1 MSHEIIAADAG
12 AARAPAQPSSA
23 SDSVSDLDDPRDAPG
38 GDPEDAVRGADQ
50 RRFADLDLDPEI
62 LQGLEDMGYERP
74 MPVQLAV
81 YGPMSAG
88 RDIMVQSRTGS
99 GKTSAFGIPIAQRI
113 DAESKGAQAL
123 ILAPTRELALQV
135 SREIAQISIHKGLR
149 VQPIYGGAPIKPQID
164 ALQAGAQVISGTP
177 GRVLDHLR
185 RGTLKPGGIRTLVLD
200 ECDEMLSMGFQ
211 EEIEKIIEFL
221 PPKGERQTVLFSATI
236 PDEIQRI
243 ARRHMNDPE
252 EISLSTG
259 SVAVEEISHF
269 YYVVSGVARTRDL
282 LRVLRA
288 EAPDSAIIFC
298 NTREETNTVAK
309 FLQRQG
315 YDAEAISSDLTQ
327 RDRERVMKRMR
338 DRNLHFLVAT
348 DVAAR
353 GIDIS
358 DLSHVI
364 NYTFPE
370 SPEVYVHRT
379 GRTGRAGKSGVAI
392 SLVGPRE
399 LGSFYYLKLIYKIR
413 PEERDLPTPEEMGV
427 LHEGERYERVAA
439 LVREEPG
446 SEFRALARRVWQS
459 SQGERI
465 VGALVQRLLSQHAA
479 DEAAET
485 VALPTREPRIRDERP
500 QDERPREERD
510 ERRPGR
516 DERREARSED
526 RDERRRDRDERR
538 FEDRDERRRDRDE
551 RREARFEDRD
561 DRRRDRGERRRDR
574 DEREGRRDR
583 DERREARGE
592 ERGREDR
599 AEARHD
605 ERPRDERPR
614 EARGE
619 ERGREDRA
627 EARREPRE
635 ERPREARGDERG
647 REERREAR
655 SDERGREARGEE
667 RREARSDERGREERR
682 EARSDE
688 RGREARGEERREAR
702 GDERRE
708 AREERVREERPREE
722 RREARSDE
730 RGREARGE
738 ERREARSDERGREAR
753 SDERGREP
761 HGEERRE
768 ASEERIQDERPRD
781 ERAREERTEER
792 GDERRE
798 ARGSE
803 ERRDRREER
812 RREKEARREER
823 EARRKERREERRRRG
838 EESDERGVAASAER
852 EGVESTEDERSEDFG
867 GAFDRDADRVASEPA
882 RTGRRGGSE
891 TRATESTGT
900 AWPAYDELDD
910 EAKEFW
916 ETWAD
921 EKAER
926 RQAAPSQPR
935 NGERSEARGR
945 EAAPTTTVSRS
956 RNGDRPAPSRA
967 RDEAPS
973 RTRETAPAST
983 RDEAPASTRD
993 KLGSVPDTAPA
1004 RPRDTAR
1011 TRARDEAPARARDE
1025 APARAR
1031 DEAPARVRDEA
1042 PARVRDEAPARARDE
1057 APARVRDTAAARDD
1071 EDIESTEHGGP
1082 GETARLYVN
1091 VGKREGLSASDVRRL
1106 LGEGVSEDMASRIG
1120 SVALRNTH
1128 CYVRVP
1134 EDIVDAVIAAAAGK
1148 SYEDRELVI
1157 ERARR

>member
-1 MSHEIIAADAG
+1 MSHEIIAADAD
-12 AARAPAQPSSA
+12 AARAPAQSSPA
-23 SDSVSDLDDPRDAPG
+23 SDPFSDLDDSRDALG
-38 GDPEDAVRGADQ
+38 SDPEDAASSVDQ
-50 RRFADLDLDPEI
+50 RRFADLELDPEI

-113 DAESKGAQAL
+113 DADSMGAQAL

-164 ALQAGAQVISGTP
+164 ALQAGAQVIAGTP

-185 RGTLKPGGIRTLVLD
+185 RGTLKPGNIRTLVLD

-211 EEIEKIIEFL
+211 EEIEKIIEHL
-221 PPKGERQTVLFSATI
+221 PPTGERQTVLFSATI

-243 ARRHMNDPE
+243 ARRHMTDPE
-252 EISLSTG
+252 QISLSTG
-259 SVAVEEISHF
+259 NIAVAEISHY

-282 LRVLRA
+282 LKVLRA
-288 EAPDSAIIFC
+288 EAPDSSIIFC
-298 NTREETNTVAK
+298 NTREETTTVAK

-413 PEERDLPTPEEMGV
+413 PEERDLPSPEEMGV
-427 LHEGERYERVAA
+427 LHEGERYERVAT
-439 LVREEPG
+439 LVGEEPS
-446 SEFRALARRVWQS
+446 SEFRALARRIWQS
-459 SQGERI
+459 NQGERI

-479 DEAAET
+479 EEAAAAARAEGQP
-485 VALPTREPRIRDERP
+485 VREQRAR
-500 QDERPREERD
+500 DERPREERPRE
-510 ERRPGR
+510 ERP
-516 DERREARSED
+516 REE
-526 RDERRRDRDERR
+526 
-538 FEDRDERRRDRDE
+538 
-551 RREARFEDRD
+551 
-561 DRRRDRGERRRDR
+561 RRDRGEDRSEARREDRDEPGGRRERSERSGRRDR
-574 DEREGRRDR
+574 DEREGRRERRDERVREDRGEARVDERVREDRPRDERREARVREDRPR

-592 ERGREDR
+592 ERVRED
-599 AEARHD
+599 
-605 ERPRDERPR
+605 RPRDERR

-619 ERGREDRA
+619 ERVREDRPRD
-627 EARREPRE
+627 ERVRED
-635 ERPREARGDERG
+635 RPREDRPRDER
-647 REERREAR
+647 
-655 SDERGREARGEE
+655 REARGEE
-667 RREARSDERGREERR
+667 RVREDRPRDDR
-682 EARSDE
+682 
-688 RGREARGEERREAR
+688 REARGEER
-702 GDERRE
+702 
-708 AREERVREERPREE
+708 VREDRPRED
-722 RREARSDE
+722 RPRDE
-730 RGREARGE
+730 RREARGE
-738 ERREARSDERGREAR
+738 ERVRED
-753 SDERGREP
+753 
-761 HGEERRE
+761 
-768 ASEERIQDERPRD
+768 RPR
-781 ERAREERTEER
+781 
-792 GDERRE
+792 DERRE
-798 ARGSE
+798 ARGEERVREARGEARGAERVREDRPREERLEVREERAPEERPVEERAIDEQVEERSGE
-803 ERRDRREER
+803 ERRDRRDER

-823 EARRKERREERRRRG
+823 EARRKERRDERRRRG
-838 EESDERGVAASAER
+838 PADESDEPSIAAGAGER
-852 EGVESTEDERSEDFG
+852 EGAEPAEDARDDRAEDFG
-867 GAFDRDADRVASEPA
+867 GTFDRDTDRAIKAEPA
-882 RTGRRGGSE
+882 RAGRKA
-891 TRATESTGT
+891 ATESKAAASAHT
-900 AWPAYDELDD
+900 AWPKDLELDD

-926 RQAAPSQPR
+926 RQQAAPSTPR
-935 NGERSEARGR
+935 NGNRSETRAH
-945 EAAPTTTVSRS
+945 EAAPAAPTESRS
-956 RNGDRPAPSRA
+956 RNGNGDSAAPA
-967 RDEAPS
+967 
-973 RTRETAPAST
+973 RTRDTAPART
-983 RDEAPASTRD
+983 RDEAPARTRD
-993 KLGSVPDTAPA
+993 AAPA
-1004 RPRDTAR
+1004 RT
-1011 TRARDEAPARARDE
+1011 RDEAPARTRDAAPARTRDE
-1025 APARAR
+1025 APARTR
-1031 DEAPARVRDEA
+1031 DEAPARTRDAAPARTRDAAPARTRDEA
-1042 PARVRDEAPARARDE
+1042 PA
-1057 APARVRDTAAARDD
+1057 AARLHTDD
-1071 EDIESTEHGGP
+1071 DGESMEQSGP
-1082 GETARLYVN
+1082 GESARLYVN

-1106 LGEGVSEDMASRIG
+1106 LGEGVSEDIASRIG

-1134 EDIVDAVIAAAAGK
+1134 EDIVDDVIAAAEGK
-1148 SYEDRELVI
+1148 SYEDREIVI

>member
-1 MSHEIIAADAG
+1 MSHEIIAADAD
-12 AARAPAQPSSA
+12 AARAPAQSSSA
-23 SDSVSDLDDPRDAPG
+23 SETLSDLDDPRDALG
-38 GDPEDAVRGADQ
+38 SDPEDAASSVDQ
-50 RRFADLDLDPEI
+50 RRFADLELDPEI

-81 YGPMSAG
+81 YGPMRAG

-113 DAESKGAQAL
+113 DADSLGAQAL

-164 ALQAGAQVISGTP
+164 ALQAGAQVIAGTP

-185 RGTLKPGGIRTLVLD
+185 RGTLKPGNIRTLVLD

-211 EEIEKIIEFL
+211 EEIEKIIEHL
-221 PPKGERQTVLFSATI
+221 PPPGERQTVLFSATI

-243 ARRHMNDPE
+243 ARRHMSEPE

-259 SVAVEEISHF
+259 NIAVEEISHY

-282 LRVLRA
+282 LKVLRA
-288 EAPDSAIIFC
+288 EAPDSSIIFC
-298 NTREETNTVAK
+298 NTREETTTVAK
-309 FLQRQG
+309 FLQRHG

-413 PEERDLPTPEEMGV
+413 PEERDLPSPEEMGV
-427 LHEGERYERVAA
+427 LHEGERYERVAT
-439 LVREEPG
+439 LVSEEPG
-446 SEFRALARRVWQS
+446 NEFRTLARRIWQS
-459 SQGERI
+459 NQGERI

-479 DEAAET
+479 AEAAEAARAEGQQP
-485 VALPTREPRIRDERP
+485 VREQRARE
-500 QDERPREERD
+500 ERPREEH
-510 ERRPGR
+510 
-516 DERREARSED
+516 
-526 RDERRRDRDERR
+526 DERRRDRGEDRR
-538 FEDRDERRRDRDE
+538 EPRHEDRDEPGARRRDRS
-551 RREARFEDRD
+551 
-561 DRRRDRGERRRDR
+561 
-574 DEREGRRDR
+574 GRRD
-583 DERREARGE
+583 

-599 AEARHD
+599 GGD
-605 ERPRDERPR
+605 ERRDARRDERV
-614 EARGE
+614 
-619 ERGREDRA
+619 REDRG
-627 EARREPRE
+627 EVRRDERVRE
-635 ERPREARGDERG
+635 DRGEARGDERG
-647 REERREAR
+647 REERGGDERREVR
-655 SDERGREARGEE
+655 RDERVREDRPREDRPRDERREGRRDERVREDRPRDERREGRRDERGREDRV
-667 RREARSDERGREERR
+667 
-682 EARSDE
+682 
-688 RGREARGEERREAR
+688 EARGDERRREGR

-708 AREERVREERPREE
+708 ARRDERVHEDRPRDE
-722 RREARSDE
+722 RVEARRDE
-730 RGREARGE
+730 RGREDRVEARGE
-738 ERREARSDERGREAR
+738 VRRDERVREDRVEARGEVRRDERVRE
-753 SDERGREP
+753 D
-761 HGEERRE
+761 
-768 ASEERIQDERPRD
+768 RPRD
-781 ERAREERTEER
+781 ERRESRGEERLEAREERAPEER
-792 GDERRE
+792 VE
-798 ARGSE
+798 ARKERAPEERVEAREERAPEERVEERAPEERIEESSGE

-812 RREKEARREER
+812 RREKESRREER

-838 EESDERGVAASAER
+838 PGDESDEHSTAAGLGER
-852 EGVESTEDERSEDFG
+852 EGADHAEDVRDDRAEDSG
-867 GAFDRDADRVASEPA
+867 GAFDRDTDRAIKAEPVRAA
-882 RTGRRGGSE
+882 RKT
-891 TRATESTGT
+891 ATESKAAASANT
-900 AWPAYDELDD
+900 AWPKDDELDD

-926 RQAAPSQPR
+926 RQQTAPSKPR
-935 NGERSEARGR
+935 NGERSETRAR
-945 EAAPTTTVSRS
+945 EAAPAAPTASRS
-956 RNGDRPAPSRA
+956 RNGDSA
-967 RDEAPS
+967 
-973 RTRETAPAST
+973 APART
-983 RDEAPASTRD
+983 RDEAPA
-993 KLGSVPDTAPA
+993 
-1004 RPRDTAR
+1004 R
-1011 TRARDEAPARARDE
+1011 TRDEAPARTRDAAPARTRDE
-1025 APARAR
+1025 APARTR
-1031 DEAPARVRDEA
+1031 DEAPARTRDEA
-1042 PARVRDEAPARARDE
+1042 PART
-1057 APARVRDTAAARDD
+1057 RDTAPAAARLHTDD
-1071 EDIESTEHGGP
+1071 DAESMEQSGP
-1082 GETARLYVN
+1082 GESARLYVN

-1106 LGEGVSEDMASRIG
+1106 LGEGVTEDIASRIG

-1134 EDIVDAVIAAAAGK
+1134 EDIVDEVIAAAEGK